1 MSAFW
6 PALRRILMDSG
17 YEHLRSG
24 KGDHVIW
31 WNPETG
37 RKVSIDTGSKSR
49 HSANETLK
57 QAGLPK
63 AF

>member
-1 MSAFW
+1 MDNGW
-6 PALRRILMDSG
+6 EQLRA
-17 YEHLRSG
+17 G

-31 WNPETG
+31 WDPATG

-49 HSANETLK
+49 HAANATLR

>member
-1 MSAFW
+1 MHEYSKDV
-6 PALRRILMDSG
+6 RRLLEEAG
-17 YEHLRSG
+17 YTFKRKGH
-24 KGDHVIW
+24 GDHAIW
-31 WNPETG
+31 WNPRT
-37 RKVSIDTGSKSR
+37 RHSVPVDSKIKSR